1 MQNKAQPTNGTFP
14 PASDPAE
21 RQENARFHAAM
32 FSTQLALA
40 RWQNG
45 SAVLQVQAGAP
56 ALRAA
61 WYATAERDFQ
71 AWLDRGGFCQHDELL
86 PLIPPSPPNPAFWV
100 APRAGGLQQ
109 LGACAGAA
117 PTLGE

>member
-56 ALRAA
+56 ALQKI
-61 WYATAERDFQ
+61 F
-71 AWLDRGGFCQHDELL
+71 DE
-86 PLIPPSPPNPAFWV
+86 PRQPARLIVMHHVPAVFELFF
-100 APRAGGLQQ
+100 A
-109 LGACAGAA
+109 
-117 PTLGE
+117 